1 MSRRAPTFQP
11 TRFIPFQLNRIDYV
25 RNFVTGGLALGLA
38 TAFIAVFFIFGGIR
52 KVAFFRHTRVTR
64 PCARMFVQAYERMQ
78 ALIDVR
84 TPTLSVYRARQNQS
98 AVRGLFF
105 VFSSMF
111 AFAIAAVITFIYLTI
126 GITFQAMLIYRTFPL
141 NTDPLVSTA
150 NLLQF
155 IRQWWATVIRYIVP
169 PLYLPINYDTTQI
182 YQPMVQAFD
191 WLVNLR
197 IDFRSY
203 LASFGFVCQGSYV
216 APVELLLNVA
226 IVIVI
231 YLLVDVDY
239 SVLLGPVMNGT
250 YDKHLEVCFFR
261 SRGFCGRSR
270 EMASVV
276 ICLLYRILDIP
287 QQFNNAAHFLSTL
300 ITYRVFFAGGDPSI
314 VGQQANWR
322 HQSSPVCDNVV
333 FYNAGATK
341 ISNVDTGLAIV
352 CTLMFFLLI
361 LLAVFYG
368 ARALYPQ
375 HDLKKPNNMRLEGP
389 PDLLAASQTAGGP
402 GWAPGPVPPSQRP
415 AGPDDGAT
423 SRSLFSGA
431 DTLPRYPS
439 GYPSGSYPG
448 GILKR
453 TDTTVTFGRE
463 GSAFQ
468 TPFHRGQS
476 SNAGSPGSPGGT
488 RRARVNPEDALPII
502 RPASPGGTIA
512 PKTFARPPRR
522 YIDPCWDVLECT
534 FRPFRWLYF
543 LVAWDI
549 LMLKVGLGAHPP
561 SLLPSFPPFLLSS
574 LRHCLS
580 TRTNA
585 AFSPLTSVF
594 APFCCP
600 GRC

>member
-1 MSRRAPTFQP
+1 MSRRVPTFQP

-25 RNFVTGGLALGLA
+25 RNFVTGGLGLA
-38 TAFIAVFFIFGGIR
+38 LATSLIAVFFVFGGIR

-105 VFSSMF
+105 LVSSLF
-111 AFAIAAVITFIYLTI
+111 AFATAAVITFIYLTI

-141 NTDPLVSTA
+141 NADPLVSTG

-155 IRQWWATVIRYIVP
+155 IRQWWATVIRYIIP
-169 PLYLPINYDTTQI
+169 PLYLPINYDTTLV

-203 LASFGFVCQGSYV
+203 LANFGFVCQGAYV
-216 APVELLLNVA
+216 APLELLLNVA
-226 IVIVI
+226 IVIVL

-261 SRGFCGRSR
+261 SRGFCGRAR

-276 ICLLYRILDIP
+276 ICLLYRTLDIP

-322 HQSSPVCDNVV
+322 HQSSVVCDNVV

-352 CTLMFFLLI
+352 CTLMFFFLI

-375 HDLKKPNNMRLEGP
+375 HDLKKPNNMQLEGP
-389 PDLLAASQTAGGP
+389 PDLLSTARNAAGL
-402 GWAPGPVPPSQRP
+402 GWGPGPVPTGQRQG
-415 AGPDDGAT
+415 GPTGGGT
-423 SRSLFSGA
+423 SRSLFTDAGPPPS
-431 DTLPRYPS
+431 YPS
-439 GYPSGSYPG
+439 GYPAGGYPG

-453 TDTTVTFGRE
+453 TDTFGTATFGRE

-468 TPFHRGQS
+468 TPRSRPGS
-476 SNAGSPGSPGGT
+476 AAGSPSSPGGT
-488 RRARVNPEDALPII
+488 RRSRVNPEDALPMI

-512 PKTFARPPRR
+512 PMTFPRPPRL
-522 YIDPCWDVLECT
+522 YIDPCWDALECV

-549 LMLKVGLGAHPP
+549 LMLKVGVGSVPVPL
-561 SLLPSFPPFLLSS
+561 SLVASPQRFFFASLCISLSFCHSVSHSASPRLS
-574 LRHCLS
+574 
-580 TRTNA
+580 
-585 AFSPLTSVF
+585 
-594 APFCCP
+594 
-600 GRC
+600 RCS